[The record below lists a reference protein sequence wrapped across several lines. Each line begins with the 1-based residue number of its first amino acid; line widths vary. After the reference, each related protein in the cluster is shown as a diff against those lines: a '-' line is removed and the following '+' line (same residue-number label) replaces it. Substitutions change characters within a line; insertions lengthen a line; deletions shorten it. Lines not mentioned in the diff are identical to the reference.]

1 MLQNHII
8 PINTMEAVNTMEDT
22 TIIAAKE
29 DAVSNEEEIGEMAKV
44 SKATVI

>member
-1 MLQNHII
+1 MII
-8 PINTMEAVNTMEDT
+8 KTMEAVDT
-22 TIIAAKE
+22 TAATPIVAAKE